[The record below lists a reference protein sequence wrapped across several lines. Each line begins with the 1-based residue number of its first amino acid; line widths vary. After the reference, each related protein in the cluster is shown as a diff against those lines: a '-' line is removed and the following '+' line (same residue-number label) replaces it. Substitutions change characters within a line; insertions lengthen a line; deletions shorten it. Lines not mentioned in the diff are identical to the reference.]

1 MRHGGRNIKL
11 SEIADYLTASLTAA
25 GVDVFRMESEST
37 RSIYLK
43 IDYGVCNTI
52 RISDHYSRK
61 CRYNIGPYISHFK
74 VEHFGRYDRYYYQ
87 SKRYEELTR
96 RILKDRRTL
105 LRRYGKRNY
114 MKYLH
119 MNKEKYH
126 ECK

>member
-1 MRHGGRNIKL
+1 MRHGGRSTKL

-25 GVDVFRMESEST
+25 GVKILRMESEST
-37 RSIYLK
+37 KSIYLK

-74 VEHFGRYDRYYYQ
+74 VEHGRYDRYYYQ
-87 SKRYEELTR
+87 SKRCDELTR

-105 LRRYGKRNY
+105 LKRYGRRNY
-114 MKYLH
+114 VNYMH

>member
-1 MRHGGRNIKL
+1 MKHGRRSTRLND
-11 SEIADYLTASLTAA
+11 IADYLTETLTAE
-25 GVDVFRMESEST
+25 GVEIFRMESEST

-52 RISDHYSRK
+52 RISDHYGRK

-74 VEHFGRYDRYYYQ
+74 VEHGRYDRYYYQ
-87 SKRYEELTR
+87 SKRQDELTR

-105 LRRYGKRNY
+105 LRRYGRK
-114 MKYLH
+114 KYLRYMA

>member
-1 MRHGGRNIKL
+1 MRHGGKSTKL
-11 SEIADYLTASLTAA
+11 SEIADYLTANLTAA
-25 GVDVFRMESEST
+25 GVQVIRMESEST
-37 RSIYLK
+37 KSIYLK

-74 VEHFGRYDRYYYQ
+74 VEHGRYDRYYYQ
-87 SKRYEELTR
+87 CKRCDELTR

-105 LRRYGKRNY
+105 LKRYGRRNY
-114 MKYLH
+114 VKYMH

>member
-1 MRHGGRNIKL
+1 MKHGGKSIKL
-11 SEIADYLTASLTAA
+11 CDIADYLTESLTAA
-25 GVDVFRMESEST
+25 GVEIIRMESEST

-74 VEHFGRYDRYYYQ
+74 VEHGRYDRYYYQ
-87 SKRYEELTR
+87 AKRTDELTR

-105 LRRYGKRNY
+105 LRRYGRKNY
-114 MKYLH
+114 HRYMT

-126 ECK
+126 E